1 MMHQIF
7 YYLLQYHY
15 DKMMFKL
22 GRKVQAVLGVALR
35 IPSLFLIDA
44 ILNLRIDTGQF
55 GVDHPV
61 WCAAVLV
68 ISLFVAMVMFCLATK
83 TLFKIYI
90 LLLCL
95 GTLASAV
102 WWNHVM
108 LLKVDQDK
116 NLSDWDVLVSMT
128 SQDSSFS
135 STVTPVQILLSVE
148 FILYIMVQMFYAFTY
163 VACITLLPERFT
175 LTIWLAMCTYFISPM
190 MIRLSLMY
198 YSPDNLP
205 FTTLATLQALSVLVP
220 SLEMAAICVSN
231 IMYGVLH
238 VPLWYTTYRFM
249 LRNLGLNSLLENAWV
264 EFQVPNVLRSFW
276 LLRFAIHVLQILFA
290 FVSDMTLPGVMAS
303 NMVFSNGSHV
313 IGMNPDNNFAWMA
326 LLELATHGCDSTLAV
341 LGLTAIV
348 SYLSYYLGKWADRLM
363 GGDSDEVAHI
373 GTVTAILFFILSL
386 QTGLPGLEPM
396 KRFVRLFRNFILL
409 ITALLHFIHNML
421 NHVMMAL
428 STSHNT
434 SVWKHAR
441 ALSMS
446 LLLILIPATVIT
458 YLWSSIT
465 MGTWLLAVTAF
476 CLELIIKVTVT
487 LIIYTLF
494 LIDTYSDKFWENL
507 DDYVY
512 YIKATGS
519 TIEFVFGIFLF
530 GNGVWILFFESGGII
545 RAIMICIHAYFNIF
559 QLGKNGW
566 KKFQNRRMAVHKING
581 LPMATE
587 YQLRQ
592 HNDVCAICYQDL
604 NTARVTPCQHLFH
617 ALCLRKWLYVQD
629 TCPLC
634 HKEIMQ
640 YVNSNSETET
650 EELNGEDGLLHQH

>member
-1 MMHQIF
+1 MMHQLF
-7 YYLLQYHY
+7 YYLLQYPY

-22 GRKVQAVLGVALR
+22 GRKIQAVLGVALR
-35 IPSLFLIDA
+35 VPSLFLIDA

-61 WCAAVLV
+61 WCSIVLV
-68 ISLFVAMVMFCLATK
+68 ICLFVAMMMFCLTTR

-90 LLLCL
+90 LLLCI
-95 GTLASAV
+95 GTLASVV
-102 WWNHVM
+102 WWNSVM
-108 LLKVDQDK
+108 LQKVDQDK
-116 NLSDWDVLVSMT
+116 KVSDWDVLMSVPNAGEPSR
-128 SQDSSFS
+128 
-135 STVTPVQILLSVE
+135 VTPVQILLSME
-148 FILYIMVQMFYAFTY
+148 FVLYVLVQIFYAFVY

-175 LTIWLAMCTYFISPM
+175 LTVWLAMCAYFISPM
-190 MIRLSLMY
+190 MIRLCLMY
-198 YSPDNLP
+198 YTPDNPLY
-205 FTTLATLQALSVLVP
+205 TTVNTLKALSVLVP
-220 SLEMAAICVSN
+220 SLEVAAICVSN
-231 IMYGVLH
+231 IVWGVMR

-249 LRNLGLNSLLENAWV
+249 LQNLGLNSLLENAWV

-276 LLRFAIHVLQILFA
+276 LLRFAIHIAQIFFA
-290 FVSDMTLPGVMAS
+290 FVSNAVLPGVMARS
-303 NMVFSNGSHV
+303 LGSLNGTHVVGSH
-313 IGMNPDNNFAWMA
+313 PDENFAWMA
-326 LLELATHGCDSTLAV
+326 VLELATHGCDSNLAV
-341 LGLTAIV
+341 LGLTAVV

-428 STSHNT
+428 STSHT
-434 SVWKHAR
+434 ASLWKHGR
-441 ALSMS
+441 ALGMS
-446 LLLILIPATVIT
+446 VALILIPTVVLS
-458 YLWSSIT
+458 YLWMTIAV
-465 MGTWLLAVTAF
+465 GTWLLAVTAF

-494 LIDTYSDKFWENL
+494 LLDTYSDQFWENL

-519 TIEFVFGIFLF
+519 TIEFLFGVFLF

-566 KKFQNRRMAVHKING
+566 KKFQNRRMAVHKINS
-581 LPMATE
+581 LPVATDD
-587 YQLRQ
+587 QLRQ
-592 HNDVCAICYQDL
+592 HSDVCAICYQEL
-604 NTARVTPCQHLFH
+604 TTARITPCQHLFH

-640 YVNSNSETET
+640 NVKSDKETGQNDEHELVN
-650 EELNGEDGLLHQH
+650 QH